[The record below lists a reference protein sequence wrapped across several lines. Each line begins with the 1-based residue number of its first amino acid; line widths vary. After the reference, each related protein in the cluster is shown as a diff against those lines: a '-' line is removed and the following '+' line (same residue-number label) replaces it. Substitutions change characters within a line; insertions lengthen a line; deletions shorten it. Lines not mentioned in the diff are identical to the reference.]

1 LREEAELVPFLHG
14 TGVLCGLDNWFRW
27 TLEERRAFSDV
38 QRVLDRID
46 SLLISLPDAIA
57 TAWSAAGNVD

>member
-1 LREEAELVPFLHG
+1 
-14 TGVLCGLDNWFRW
+14 
-27 TLEERRAFSDV
+27 LEERRAFSDV

>member
-1 LREEAELVPFLHG
+1 
-14 TGVLCGLDNWFRW
+14 
-27 TLEERRAFSDV
+27 LEERRAFSDV

-46 SLLISLPDAIA
+46 SLLISLPDAIE